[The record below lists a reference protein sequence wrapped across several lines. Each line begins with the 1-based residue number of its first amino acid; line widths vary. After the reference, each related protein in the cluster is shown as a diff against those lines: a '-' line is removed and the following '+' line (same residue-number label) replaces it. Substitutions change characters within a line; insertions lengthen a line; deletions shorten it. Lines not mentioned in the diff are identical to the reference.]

1 MTPHEESATW
11 TTHDKEGQADV
22 ENHLHHRPPRRNQ
35 TTAGKMDGGASVD
48 QRDPH
53 RLRSQHEMV
62 EGEGEECRAEQH
74 REPSLDRVG

>member
-1 MTPHEESATW
+1 MTRKDPPAR
-11 TTHDKEGQADV
+11 GQADV

-35 TTAGKMDGGASVD
+35 TTTGKMDGGASVD

-62 EGEGEECRAEQH
+62 EGEGEERRA
-74 REPSLDRVG
+74 